1 MNKIT
6 FQVHLKT
13 TFKRKL
19 IYLQNQKMLRCKVS
33 CNLKLHIVSVA
44 QEDHMQHS
52 PSSLRCLYSLS
63 PPHNTHEEVLAGC
76 RKVAVALAGR
86 MRVAGVQC
94 YFSSSLYSSR

>member
-1 MNKIT
+1 
-6 FQVHLKT
+6 
-13 TFKRKL
+13 
-19 IYLQNQKMLRCKVS
+19 
-33 CNLKLHIVSVA
+33 
-44 QEDHMQHS
+44 MQHS

-76 RKVAVALAGR
+76 RRVAVALAGR